1 MGKEVVFNQDDIV
14 RILPHRPPFLFV
26 DYVTKFIQRE
36 CIETERYLR
45 EDEPHFQGHF
55 PQRPI
60 MPGVLVT
67 DALAQTSGL
76 LWGFSEQ
83 IETEQR
89 NGEKIVPD
97 IFFLAATNIKF
108 KNPAYPGDTLR
119 MTSSF
124 GKNFGTLFIFNV
136 EANVKHKVIAKGE
149 LTLAI
154 KTGGL

>member
-1 MGKEVVFNQDDIV
+1 MGKEVIFNQGEILD
-14 RILPHRPPFLFV
+14 ILPHRPPFLFV
-26 DYVTKFIQRE
+26 DHVTKFNQRKS
-36 CIETERYLR
+36 IETERFLR

-55 PQRPI
+55 PERPI

-76 LWGFSEQ
+76 LWGFSER

-89 NGEKIVPD
+89 NGEKRLPD
-97 IFFLAATNIKF
+97 IFFLAAANIKF
-108 KNPAYPGDTLR
+108 KNPAYPGDTLC

-124 GKNFGTLFIFNV
+124 SKNYGTLFIFSV
-136 EANVKHKVIAKGE
+136 EADVKHKVIAKGE

-154 KTGGL
+154 STFF